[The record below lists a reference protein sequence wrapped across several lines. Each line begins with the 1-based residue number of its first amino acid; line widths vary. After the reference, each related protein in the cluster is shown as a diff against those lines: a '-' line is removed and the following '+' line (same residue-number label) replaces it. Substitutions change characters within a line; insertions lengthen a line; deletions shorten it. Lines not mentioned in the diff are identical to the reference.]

1 MRLVE
6 QAQAGDLE
14 AFGRLVAA
22 TQRMTYAVTRSVLR
36 DPAAAEDA
44 TQETYLRAFRRLS
57 DLGHPGGFIP
67 WGRRIAVSVALNL
80 RRATRVT
87 LLQLDDAGEVP
98 VLDDAEQTW
107 SDEQRRRLAAAV
119 LVLTAEERRL
129 CDRRYHGQW
138 SVARLAADMG
148 LDAA

>member
-1 MRLVE
+1 VNELMRLVE

-57 DLGHPGGFIP
+57 DLEHPAGFIP
-67 WGRRIAVSVALNL
+67 WVRRIAISVALNL

-87 LLQLDDAGEVP
+87 FLQLDPARCRC
-98 VLDDAEQTW
+98 
-107 SDEQRRRLAAAV
+107 SRRSLSGKWKLESAKCKVESALR
-119 LVLTAEERRL
+119 T
-129 CDRRYHGQW
+129 YF
-138 SVARLAADMG
+138 
-148 LDAA
+148 